1 MKLFG
6 TTAIAAVFMLWT
18 IAANLDAA
26 PLSAADDAPAAVP
39 AAKKNVLLIISD
51 DLTTTALGCYGQ
63 PLGCS
68 PNIDKF
74 AARCVRFDH
83 AYCQYPLCN
92 PSRCSFMTGRR
103 PDTTRV
109 HDNGVNFRRNLPDV
123 VTIPQHF
130 QKSGY
135 FAARVGKIYH
145 YGVPDQIGTNGL
157 DDGASWNKVVN
168 PRGRDKDEEAD
179 VINFTKGRGLGGALC
194 WLETEGDGSD
204 HTDGKVADACIKLL
218 EEHKDKPFFIACGFF
233 RPHVPCAASKNF
245 FELYPLEKIKLP
257 QEPDHMAGIP
267 PSALTTKPLNYGLD
281 AEKLKIF
288 TRAYF
293 ASTSLMDEQTGK
305 VLAAVDRL
313 KLADNTV
320 IVFIS
325 DHGWCLGEHGQWQ
338 KMLLFEESAR
348 VPMMIYDPAGNRAA
362 GKVCTHPVELVD
374 LYPTLADLAGLPAPE
389 GVEGRSLRPL
399 VEDPAAAW
407 DLPAYTQ
414 VVHGPNNVGRSVRTE
429 RWRYTEWDGGKKGVE
444 LYDQQDDPKEYHN
457 LAKDPQHAEI
467 VAKLKKLLE
476 KQNQTAKE

>member
-1 MKLFG
+1 MIR
-6 TTAIAAVFMLWT
+6 TAILTLGCIFLLAL
-18 IAANLDAA
+18 AA
-26 PLSAADDAPAAVP
+26 PLSAADGTSALSSP
-39 AAKKNVLLIISD
+39 AKKNALLIISD

-68 PNIDKF
+68 PNVDKF
-74 AARCVRFDH
+74 AARAVRFDH

-109 HDNGVNFRRNLPDV
+109 HDNGVNFRSNLPDV

-130 QKSGY
+130 QNAGY

-157 DDGASWNKVVN
+157 DDGRSWNEVVN

-179 VINFTKGRGLGGALC
+179 VINFTKGRGLGASLA

-204 HTDGKVADACIKLL
+204 HTDGKIADACIKLL

-233 RPHVPCAASKNF
+233 RPHVPCAASQNF
-245 FELYPLEKIKLP
+245 FKLYPLEKIMLP
-257 QEPDHMAGIP
+257 KEPDHMAGIP
-267 PSALTTKPLNYGLD
+267 PAALTTKPLNYGLD
-281 AEKLKIF
+281 PEKLKIF

-293 ASTSLMDEQTGK
+293 ASTSLMDAQTGK

-338 KMLLFEESAR
+338 KMLLFEEVAR
-348 VPMMIYDPAGNRAA
+348 VPMIIYDPAGKAN
-362 GKVCTHPVELVD
+362 GKTCTRPVELVD
-374 LYPTLADLAGLPAPE
+374 LYATLAELCGLPAPA
-389 GVEGRSLRPL
+389 GVEGPSLKPL
-399 VEDPAAAW
+399 LEDPAAEW
-407 DLPAYTQ
+407 DHPAFTQ
-414 VVHGPNNVGRSVRTE
+414 VVHGPKNTGRSVRTE

-444 LYDQQDDPKEYHN
+444 LYDQQEDPKEYHN
-457 LAKDPQHAEI
+457 LAKDPQHAKT
-467 VAKLKKLLE
+467 VAKLKKLLAE
-476 KQNQTAKE
+476 HGGEAKG